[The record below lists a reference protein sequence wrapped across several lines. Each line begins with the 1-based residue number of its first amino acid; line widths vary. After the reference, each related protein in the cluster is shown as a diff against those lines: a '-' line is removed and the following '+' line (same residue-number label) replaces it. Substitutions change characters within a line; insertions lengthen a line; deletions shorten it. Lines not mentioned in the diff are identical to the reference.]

1 MPGGLKRMK
10 IEAYRE
16 ADYSGSPAD
25 SFTVMFNPNTYTQ
38 KYEVEYQ
45 DRQGQ
50 GDTSSPQ
57 VFGNIKPQ
65 EYTFEFVFDGT
76 GTAAEKEEVQDVVER
91 FLTVTGKHDGEI
103 HRPMYLKLAWGSLVS
118 KCVLK
123 SAEITY
129 TLFKPDG
136 YPLRAKVK
144 ATFAENVE
152 DALRVA
158 EERRSSPDLT
168 HVRKVNLGD
177 HISLMSHRLYK
188 DPSYYLQVARANGLT
203 NFRRLRVGQELR
215 FPPVRD
221 TAASNGKAASLKDK
235 AA

>member
-1 MPGGLKRMK
+1 MSGELKKMV

-16 ADYSGSPAD
+16 ADYSGSAAD
-25 SFTVMFNPNTYTQ
+25 SFTVMFNPNTYSQ

-50 GDTSSPQ
+50 GNTGSPQ
-57 VFGNIKPQ
+57 VFGKIKPQ
-65 EYTFEFVFDGT
+65 EYSFEFLFDGT
-76 GTAAEKEEVQDVVER
+76 GTAADKVEVREEIEH

-103 HRPMYLKLAWGSLVS
+103 HRPMYLKISWGSLLS

-123 SAEITY
+123 SADVTY

-136 YPLRAKVK
+136 YPLRAKVR

-158 EERRSSPDLT
+158 EERQSSPDLT
-168 HVRKVNLGD
+168 HVHTVAGGEHLTLLAHRFYGD
-177 HISLMSHRLYK
+177 ASRYF
-188 DPSYYLQVARANGLT
+188 QVARFNGLKR
-203 NFRRLRVGQELR
+203 FRRLEVGQRLA
-215 FPPVRD
+215 FPPVKEMETSGR
-221 TAASNGKAASLKDK
+221 
-235 AA
+235 